1 VAKNQYLVKSFINE
15 LDVEE
20 SLSWINSINHNQ
32 VGDNHHV
39 NEVGKLLNGS
49 SYMFDISKTDLT
61 KYVTSQQSG
70 NNLMNV
76 EVPKFIHDLV
86 YKISNKLNIP
96 SDNVFLQVID
106 MNKGGTIKPHYDVGI
121 QGFINYKCNISIISE
136 NYSLNIENDVI
147 NIQAKDLYSFEA
159 SLYKHWTTNPFN
171 TRRVLLSF
179 GFILPYSILDR
190 SSDEPR
196 VRLSNRI
203 QKYFQPN
210 LENSKIIN

>member
-1 VAKNQYLVKSFINE
+1 MQKNQHLVKSFINNS
-15 LDVEE
+15 DVEE
-20 SLSWINSINHNQ
+20 CLSWINTINHNQ
-32 VGDNHHV
+32 IGDNHHV

-61 KYVTSQQSG
+61 KYITCVQSG
-70 NNLMNV
+70 NNIIDV
-76 EVPKFIHDLV
+76 DVPKFIHDLV
-86 YKISNKLNIP
+86 LRISNKLNIP
-96 SDNVFLQVID
+96 SDNVFLQVVD
-106 MNKGGTIKPHYDVGI
+106 MNKGGTIKAHYDNSI
-121 QGFINYKCNISIISE
+121 QGYITYKCNVSVLSE
-136 NYSLNIENDVI
+136 DYSLNIEEDVL

-179 GFILPYSILDR
+179 GYILPYSILNR

-203 QKYFQPN
+203 QKYFQSN
-210 LENSKIIN
+210 LV